1 MTDPSSG
8 PPGPNPPSGWPPA
21 PQPPAPG
28 WPSPAGAPYPGPVG
42 GPPQPSYPGS
52 VGGPPQPSYPGSVGG
67 PPQPS
72 YPGPGGGPAHPPY
85 PGPFPAGPPPAPRKR
100 SGAGRVVAVLL
111 AVGVLLGL
119 CCCGAFTYNGWYQPR
134 QLQEQRKEMVED
146 AGVPAGFTSAGV
158 SADDNRAG
166 ASYQLDCP
174 RGTCPVDVAQS
185 LQAWLVNAGLPI
197 TVDRMRTCLADPDLP
212 TCQVFSWKRDGFSI
226 TATVVGALP
235 RGGRSSVDGSVTVT
249 LSVGWHD

>member
-8 PPGPNPPSGWPPA
+8 PPGPHPPSGWPPA

-28 WPSPAGAPYPGPVG
+28 WPSPAGPPYPGPG
-42 GPPQPSYPGS
+42 GPPQPPYPGS
-52 VGGPPQPSYPGSVGG
+52 VGGPPQPP
-67 PPQPS
+67 
-72 YPGPGGGPAHPPY
+72 YPGPGGPSQPPYPGSAGGPAQPPY
-85 PGPFPAGPPPAPRKR
+85 PGPFPVGPHPAPRKR
-100 SGAGRVVAVLL
+100 SGTGRVVAVLL
-111 AVGVLLGL
+111 AVGVLLLGL
-119 CCCGAFTYNGWYQPR
+119 CCCGAVTYNGWYQPR

-212 TCQVFSWKRDGFSI
+212 TCRVFTWKRDGFSI
-226 TATVVGALP
+226 TATVVGVLP
-235 RGGRSSVDGSVTVT
+235 RSGRSSVDGSVTVT